1 MKIVYRSIICI
12 GIATGLYACKEQ
24 NKAQLVSSIAFT
36 KEGTA
41 QLYKASSDS
50 LIASFDIEIAKTE
63 YETQTGLMYRDS
75 MKTDRGMLFIFD
87 NASPRYF
94 YMKNT
99 RLPLDIIY
107 ISEDKKIVSFYEN
120 AEPFN
125 ESSLPSE
132 APAKYVLEINGGLIE
147 KLGISVGD
155 SLDYS
160 ED

>member
-1 MKIVYRSIICI
+1 MKIIYRSIFCI
-12 GIATGLYACKEQ
+12 GIVTGFYACKEE
-24 NKAQLVSSIAFT
+24 NKAPLVSSIAFT

-41 QLYKASSDS
+41 QLYKGSSDS

-75 MKTDRGMLFIFD
+75 MRENRGMLFVFD
-87 NASPRYF
+87 DASPRYF

-107 ISEDKKIVSFYEN
+107 VSEDKKIVSFYEN

-125 ESSLPSE
+125 ETSLPSE
-132 APAKYVLEINGGLIE
+132 APAKYVLEINGGLID
-147 KLGISVGD
+147 KLGIRVGD
-155 SLDYS
+155 RLNYS

>member
-12 GIATGLYACKEQ
+12 GIATGLYACKKQ
-24 NKAQLVSSIAFT
+24 NKAPLVSSIAFT

-75 MKTDRGMLFIFD
+75 MKADRGMLFIFD

>member
-1 MKIVYRSIICI
+1 MKLIYRSIFCI
-12 GIATGLYACKEQ
+12 GIATGFCACKEQ
-24 NKAQLVSSIAFT
+24 NKEPLPSSIAFT

-41 QLYKASSDS
+41 QIYKASSDS
-50 LIASFDIEIAKTE
+50 LLASFDIEIAKTE

-75 MKTDRGMLFIFD
+75 MKEDRGMLFIFD

-107 ISEDKKIVSFYEN
+107 LSEDQKIVSFYEN

-125 ESSLPSE
+125 ENSLPSE
-132 APAKYVLEINGGLIE
+132 APAKYVFEINGGLIE
-147 KLGISVGD
+147 KLGISIGD
-155 SLDYS
+155 SLNYS

>member
-1 MKIVYRSIICI
+1 MKIIYRSIFCI
-12 GIATGLYACKEQ
+12 GIVTGFYACKEE
-24 NKAQLVSSIAFT
+24 NKAPLVSSIAFT

-41 QLYKASSDS
+41 QLYKGSSDS

-75 MKTDRGMLFIFD
+75 MRENRGMLFVFD
-87 NASPRYF
+87 DASPRYF

-107 ISEDKKIVSFYEN
+107 VSEDKKIVSFYEN
-120 AEPFN
+120 TEPFN
-125 ESSLPSE
+125 ETSLPSK
-132 APAKYVLEINGGLIE
+132 APAKYVLEINGGLID
-147 KLGISVGD
+147 KLGIRVGD
-155 SLDYS
+155 RLNYS

>member
-24 NKAQLVSSIAFT
+24 NKAPLVSSIAFT
-36 KEGTA
+36 KEGTV

-50 LIASFDIEIAKTE
+50 IIASFDIEIAKTE

-107 ISEDKKIVSFYEN
+107 VSEDKKIVSFYEN